1 MNDDSQDD
9 SPREERTSDVPL
21 DLAKEREVFVRTFLK
36 KGVEYTEHLLNEN
49 ERLRDE
55 LHKLRDDNARLR
67 AHVASDDA
75 IRDLLRTIE
84 GLEKER
90 RDLIEHSEHLERT
103 RREHE
108 GRQAEIEQEV
118 NDLANL
124 YIASY
129 QLHAGLSVRRV
140 VRHLRDMCGQLVG
153 ALGFVIY
160 LLHEDRSVAHPIA
173 WEGVRDEDVG
183 EIKVGEGPVGEAI
196 VTGIAKIREAEGE
209 ALAVGT
215 QDDPVAV
222 VPLIVEGQTIGAISI
237 VSLLAQK
244 SRWASVDRELLQLLG
259 SQAGVALIAANQYA
273 GSVSPVSALTGLEEK
288 L

>member
-9 SPREERTSDVPL
+9 TDREKRASDVPL
-21 DLAKEREVFVRTFLK
+21 DLVKEREVFVRTFLK

-49 ERLRDE
+49 EQLRDE

-90 RDLIEHSEHLERT
+90 RDLIARSEKLERT

-160 LLHEDRSVAHPIA
+160 LLHEDRTVAYPIA

-183 EIKVGEGPVGEAI
+183 TVTVGEGPVGEAI
-196 VTGIAKIREAEGE
+196 VTGVARIREAEGE
-209 ALAVGT
+209 ALIKGT

-237 VSLLAQK
+237 VSLLEQK
-244 SRWASVDRELLQLLG
+244 SHWASVDRELLQLLG
-259 SQAGVALIAANQYA
+259 TQAGVALIAANQYA
-273 GSVSPVSALTGLEEK
+273 GSISPVSALTGLEEK

>member
-9 SPREERTSDVPL
+9 APRENRASDVPR
-21 DLAKEREVFVRTFLK
+21 DLVKEREVFVRTFLK
-36 KGVEYTEHLLNEN
+36 KGVEYTEHLLKEN
-49 ERLRDE
+49 EQLRDE
-55 LHKLRDDNARLR
+55 LHRLRDDNARLR

-90 RDLIEHSEHLERT
+90 RELIERSERLERT

-160 LLHEDRSVAHPIA
+160 LLQEDRTVAHPIA

-183 EIKVGEGPVGEAI
+183 SVKVGEGPVGEAI
-196 VTGIAKIREAEGE
+196 VTGVAKIREAEGE
-209 ALAVGT
+209 ALARGT
-215 QDDPVAV
+215 QEDPVAV

-244 SRWASVDRELLQLLG
+244 SHWASVDRELLQLLG
-259 SQAGVALIAANQYA
+259 TQAGVALIAANQYA